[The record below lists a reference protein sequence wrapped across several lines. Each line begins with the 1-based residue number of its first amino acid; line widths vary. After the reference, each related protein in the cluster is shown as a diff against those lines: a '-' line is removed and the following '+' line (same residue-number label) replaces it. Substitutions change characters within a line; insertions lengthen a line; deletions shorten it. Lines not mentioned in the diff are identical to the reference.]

1 MTLPLTDPAL
11 TKLGKQTLKHRYVVS
26 PQVPVNLMG
35 RDLLIKLGATIMCSA
50 DGLLVTLPGG
60 TKLPCLE
67 TNAKNQYLMQN
78 CEPPPA
84 DIYWG
89 RLVEEGILGQYQQ
102 WKPWIMS
109 LAVYSSPRD
118 PYHVTLFYDR
128 DDDDVYREAFQSEL
142 EGQTWNVQTQ
152 NIYAGPEGVGAV
164 VKLTDEQLPWYNM
177 GSDSAPHITLAVY
190 EGHQAKE
197 LGTMVKR
204 ALDNAWWQPTQVPN
218 VCYAPKC
225 KTYRITCVS
234 SDTVIL
240 EHQQISRTHG
250 SERTDHPD
258 AVAELSK
265 LPDTLW
271 STGPTD
277 VGLAHCSPVLFQL
290 KSETPISRP
299 QYKHKPDAEEGI
311 AETIEGLLEAGVLEP
326 AQSLWNTPILPVEKH
341 GTGKYRMA
349 HDLRAINAILHT
361 DTVPVPNP
369 YTALTEI
376 TWDQKGRQFRYTRLP
391 QGFALSPGIFNQV
404 LKEALSPCQLPE
416 GCTLTQYVDDLLI
429 AAPSAAACTAAS
441 LTVLKRL
448 SECGFK
454 RLSKVLDAPNLT
466 FTHEGINMA
475 DLMGSG
481 EPHDCVKKAEVEG
494 KVREDL
500 KAEPISGAEDW
511 FTDGCC
517 HRDEEGL
524 KAGYAIVCKQG
535 TEFEVKEAGRIEG
548 QQSAQRA
555 EVIALS
561 RALRLAKD
569 KRVNIYTD
577 SAYAFGAAHVELL
590 QWKRAGF
597 RTATNA
603 PICHRKEIEELE
615 RALHDPSEVSIIKC
629 KGNSQANTM
638 VAKGNQKADEAAK
651 EAAGYKG
658 RQQMVQVTAEEE
670 AGINMLEEARQAQ
683 EEASF
688 EEKEVWQSKGA
699 RKEGGLWR
707 GADGRPVLTDK
718 LARQKITEAH
728 GLGHVG
734 VAQMERNLCHWWHPD
749 LTAMIREKARTCLI
763 CGAHNPKP
771 VVKPEAGF
779 TPHELQ
785 TGRPFPAPWTEVP
798 AEHTTRSN
806 RSHAEY
812 WDELKCLV
820 SSFTKQVTSGLH
832 TVERVTPE
840 AKVVWLKVIKRK
852 WKEPRW
858 TGPYEV
864 IARTTTAVQ
873 LKGKGDTW
881 YHWSQCA
888 PAHESLI
895 EENSSLTNTG
905 GNEQRQ
911 NKSSHL
917 CNGPT
922 SSPPGRPKKE
932 EEQHRRSPR
941 QQKGVNPITLS
952 LGPWSSLPKSE
963 SPGGVFYLVI
973 GVDVSGTDPFGVKT
987 IPQHN
992 TRTLAARR
1000 KRHIL
1005 AKRGT
1010 QTIHAYDPRLNSPT
1024 WIDSIGVPRGVPD
1037 EYKLADQV
1045 ASGFESIFLWVMP
1058 NKNVDRINYVHYNL
1072 LRLSN
1077 LTRDAMEGFAEQLG
1091 PSSLMGVQNRMALD
1105 MLLAEKGGVCAMF
1118 GDMCC
1123 TFIPNNTAPDGSV
1136 TRALEGLKTLSKT
1149 MHEHSGIKN
1158 PLESWMTSVFGRW
1171 KGLAMSVM
1179 LSLATLLGIL
1189 VIEPILRTHDRSELL
1204 QDVIQFALRGLVLSI
1219 HGSRKLLQDLI
1230 RAALN
1235 EPILRTHASSYR
1247 FNPSGQPCGGHR
1259 DSSPSRDGQ
1268 TSLMPTFQMPKPPQ
1282 LAPFDVEEQRL
1293 YSVPLPHGRTSH
1305 PISRVEASHPSEEA
1319 HFRLMYSRSHSFS
1332 HYPQLVAIAY
1342 ELSALGY
1349 VFENYTTESADTVS
1363 MEMGFWGSNRRRE
1376 AAERNESCSIQS
1388 GMDAVSPNKTRFP
1401 PEGLPIIYEA
1411 HIVSGTPLRQLAI

>member
-1 MTLPLTDPAL
+1 MADPMLSMTVEGAELPFLVDTGATYSTLRTTPNSATISNHTVSVVGFSGVPMTLPLTDPAL
-11 TKLGKQTLKHRYVVS
+11 TKLGKETLRHQYVVS

-35 RDLLIKLGATIMCSA
+35 RDLLIKLGPTIMCSA
-50 DGLLVTLPGG
+50 DGLAVSLPGG
-60 TKLPCLE
+60 MSLPCLE
-67 TNAKNQYLMQN
+67 TNSKNQYLMQN

-89 RLVEEGILGQYQQ
+89 RLVEEGILEQYQQ
-102 WKPWIMS
+102 WRPWIMS
-109 LAVYSSPRD
+109 LAAYSSPRD
-118 PYHVTLFYDR
+118 PFHVTLFYDR

-152 NIYAGPEGVGAV
+152 NIYVGPEGVAAV
-164 VKLTDEQLPWYNM
+164 VKLTDEQLSWYNM
-177 GSDSAPHITLAVY
+177 GSDSAPHITLAVH

-197 LGTMVKR
+197 LGTM
-204 ALDNAWWQPTQVPN
+204 
-218 VCYAPKC
+218 
-225 KTYRITCVS
+225 
-234 SDTVIL
+234 
-240 EHQQISRTHG
+240 
-250 SERTDHPD
+250 
-258 AVAELSK
+258 
-265 LPDTLW
+265 
-271 STGPTD
+271 
-277 VGLAHCSPVLFQL
+277 L
-290 KSETPISRP
+290 KSDTPISRP
-299 QYKHKPDAEEGI
+299 QYKHKPEAEEGI
-311 AETIEGLLEAGVLEP
+311 AETIEGLLKAGVLEP
-326 AQSLWNTPILPVEKH
+326 SQYLWNTPILPVEKH

-349 HDLRAINAILHT
+349 HDLRLINAMLRT
-361 DTVPVPNP
+361 DTVP
-369 YTALTEI
+369 
-376 TWDQKGRQFRYTRLP
+376 
-391 QGFALSPGIFNQV
+391 
-404 LKEALSPCQLPE
+404 
-416 GCTLTQYVDDLLI
+416 
-429 AAPSAAACTAAS
+429 
-441 LTVLKRL
+441 
-448 SECGFK
+448 

-475 DLMGSG
+475 DLMGAG
-481 EPHDCVKKAEVEG
+481 EPHDCTKKAELEG

-500 KAEPISGAEDW
+500 KAEPIPGAEDW
-511 FTDGCC
+511 FTDVCC

-577 SAYAFGAAHVELL
+577 SAYAFGAAHVELQ

-603 PICHRKEIEELE
+603 PICHRKEMEELE
-615 RALHDPSEVSIIKC
+615 RALHDRSEVSIITC
-629 KGNSQANTM
+629 KGHAQANTM

-651 EAAGYKG
+651 EAPGYKG

-683 EEASF
+683 EEASL
-688 EEKEVWQSKGA
+688 EEKEVWHSKGA

-707 GADGRPVLTDK
+707 GVDGRPVLTDK

-734 VAQMERNLCHWWHPD
+734 VAQMERNLCHWWHPG
-749 LTAMIREKARTCLI
+749 LTAMIKEKARTCLI

-771 VVKPEAGF
+771 VVKPEAV
-779 TPHELQ
+779 LQ
-785 TGRPFPAPWTEVP
+785 
-798 AEHTTRSN
+798 N
-806 RSHAEY
+806 RLPL
-812 WDELKCLV
+812 DCM
-820 SSFTKQVTSGLH
+820 
-832 TVERVTPE
+832 VTPE
-840 AKVVWLKVIKRK
+840 AKAVWLKVIKRK

-864 IARTTTAVQ
+864 VARTTTAVQ

-888 PAHESLI
+888 PAHESLV
-895 EENSSLTNTG
+895 EENSSTPNTG

-917 CNGPT
+917 CNRPT

-932 EEQHRRSPR
+932 ERQLRRSPR
-941 QQKGVNPITLS
+941 QQKGAGTPDHLSEHGGQSSTALPETVVAKTGSVKRQKREVSDNEKYKVGEIDPTWCAVTLQGRTTNNVS
-952 LGPWSSLPKSE
+952 DPNT
-963 SPGGVFYLVI
+963 VI
-973 GVDVSGTDPFGVKT
+973 GTWARSGLYYYCGENTLLARVPMGSVGTCAMVRLGAPLMLIGNQVKA

-1010 QTIHAYDPRLNSPT
+1010 QGTHAYDPRLNSPT

-1037 EYKLADQV
+1037 EYKLVNPV
-1045 ASGFESIFLWVMP
+1045 AAGFESIFLWVTP

-1077 LTRDAMEGFAEQLG
+1077 LTRDAMMGFAEQLG

-1149 MHEHSGIKN
+1149 MHEHSGIEN
-1158 PLESWMTSVFGRW
+1158 PLESWMTSVFGQW
-1171 KGLAMSVM
+1171 KGVAMSV
-1179 LSLATLLGIL
+1179 I
-1189 VIEPILRTHDRSELL
+1189 
-1204 QDVIQFALRGLVLSI
+1204 
-1219 HGSRKLLQDLI
+1219 
-1230 RAALN
+1230 
-1235 EPILRTHASSYR
+1235 
-1247 FNPSGQPCGGHR
+1247 
-1259 DSSPSRDGQ
+1259 
-1268 TSLMPTFQMPKPPQ
+1268 
-1282 LAPFDVEEQRL
+1282 
-1293 YSVPLPHGRTSH
+1293 
-1305 PISRVEASHPSEEA
+1305 
-1319 HFRLMYSRSHSFS
+1319 
-1332 HYPQLVAIAY
+1332 
-1342 ELSALGY
+1342 
-1349 VFENYTTESADTVS
+1349 
-1363 MEMGFWGSNRRRE
+1363 
-1376 AAERNESCSIQS
+1376 
-1388 GMDAVSPNKTRFP
+1388 
-1401 PEGLPIIYEA
+1401 
-1411 HIVSGTPLRQLAI
+1411 

>member
-1 MTLPLTDPAL
+1 MADPMLSMTVEGAELPFLVDTGATYSTLRTTPNSATISNHTVSVMGFSGIPMTLPLTDPAL
-11 TKLGKQTLKHRYVVS
+11 TKLGKQTLRHRYVVS

-50 DGLLVTLPGG
+50 DGLTVSLPGG
-60 TKLPCLE
+60 MSLPCLE
-67 TNAKNQYLMQN
+67 INSKNQYLLQN

-89 RLVEEGILGQYQQ
+89 RLVEEGILEQYQQ
-102 WKPWIMS
+102 WRPWIMS

-118 PYHVTLFYDR
+118 PFHVTLFYDR

-152 NIYAGPEGVGAV
+152 NIYVGPEGVAAV
-164 VKLTDEQLPWYNM
+164 VKLTDEQLSWYNM
-177 GSDSAPHITLAVY
+177 GSDSAPHITLAVH

-197 LGTMVKR
+197 LGTM
-204 ALDNAWWQPTQVPN
+204 AFTMTSLA
-218 VCYAPKC
+218 
-225 KTYRITCVS
+225 
-234 SDTVIL
+234 
-240 EHQQISRTHG
+240 QQ
-250 SERTDHPD
+250 
-258 AVAELSK
+258 
-265 LPDTLW
+265 
-271 STGPTD
+271 
-277 VGLAHCSPVLFQL
+277 
-290 KSETPISRP
+290 
-299 QYKHKPDAEEGI
+299 
-311 AETIEGLLEAGVLEP
+311 
-326 AQSLWNTPILPVEKH
+326 
-341 GTGKYRMA
+341 
-349 HDLRAINAILHT
+349 
-361 DTVPVPNP
+361 
-369 YTALTEI
+369 
-376 TWDQKGRQFRYTRLP
+376 
-391 QGFALSPGIFNQV
+391 
-404 LKEALSPCQLPE
+404 
-416 GCTLTQYVDDLLI
+416 
-429 AAPSAAACTAAS
+429 
-441 LTVLKRL
+441 
-448 SECGFK
+448 

-475 DLMGSG
+475 DLMGAG
-481 EPHDCVKKAEVEG
+481 EPHDCTKKAELEG

-500 KAEPISGAEDW
+500 KAEPIPGAEDW

-577 SAYAFGAAHVELL
+577 SAYAFGAAHVELQ

-597 RTATNA
+597 RIATNA
-603 PICHRKEIEELE
+603 PICHRKEMEELE

-629 KGNSQANTM
+629 KGHSQANTM
-638 VAKGNQKADEAAK
+638 VARGNQKADGAAK
-651 EAAGYKG
+651 EAAGYRG
-658 RQQMVQVTAEEE
+658 QQQMVQVIAEEE

-683 EEASF
+683 EEASL

-707 GADGRPVLTDK
+707 GVDGRPVLTDK

-734 VAQMERNLCHWWHPD
+734 VAQMERNLCHWWHPG
-749 LTAMIREKARTCLI
+749 LTAMIKERAQTCLI

-771 VVKPEAGF
+771 VVKPEPGWPEAW
-779 TPHELQ
+779 P
-785 TGRPFPAPWTEVP
+785 
-798 AEHTTRSN
+798 TRKEDAKSVI
-806 RSHAEY
+806 
-812 WDELKCLV
+812 KCLINHYIPRHGFPRRIRSDNGTHFKNRDLEEV
-820 SSFTKQVTSGLH
+820 EKMLGVKHSFTKEVTSGLH
-832 TVERVTPE
+832 VADQVTPE
-840 AKVVWLKVIKRK
+840 AKAVWLKVIKRK

-864 IARTTTAVQ
+864 VARTTTAVQ

-888 PAHESLI
+888 PAHESLL
-895 EENSSLTNTG
+895 EENSSTSNTG
-905 GNEQRQ
+905 VNDNEQRQ

-922 SSPPGRPKKE
+922 SSLPGRPKKE
-932 EEQHRRSPR
+932 EQQLRRSPR
-941 QQKGVNPITLS
+941 QKKEAGTPNHSSEHGGQSSTALPETAVPKTGSNPVTLS
-952 LGPWSSLPKSE
+952 LGPWDTLPKSGIPGDNEKYKVGEIDPTWCAVTLQGRTTNNVSDPNTIIGTWARSGLYYYCGE
-963 SPGGVFYLVI
+963 STLLARVPLGSVGTCAMVRLGAPLMLI
-973 GVDVSGTDPFGVKT
+973 GNQVKA

-1005 AKRGT
+1005 AKRGAQGT
-1010 QTIHAYDPRLNSPT
+1010 HPYDPRLDSPT
-1024 WIDSIGVPRGVPD
+1024 WIDSIGVPRGVPN
-1037 EYKLADQV
+1037 EYKLVNQIA
-1045 ASGFESIFLWVMP
+1045 AGFESIFLWVTP

-1077 LTRDAMEGFAEQLG
+1077 LTRDAMVGFAEQLG

-1136 TRALEGLKTLSKT
+1136 TRALEGLKILSKT
-1149 MHEHSGIKN
+1149 MHEHSGIEN

-1171 KGLAMSVM
+1171 KGVAMSVIC
-1179 LSLATLLGIL
+1179 SLGVFLGIL
-1189 VIEPILRTHDRSELL
+1189 VIVGCCIIPCVRGLLVKVMARVANPGWVEGIYQMNLEPIEW
-1204 QDVIQFALRGLVLSI
+1204 
-1219 HGSRKLLQDLI
+1219 
-1230 RAALN
+1230 
-1235 EPILRTHASSYR
+1235 
-1247 FNPSGQPCGGHR
+1247 
-1259 DSSPSRDGQ
+1259 
-1268 TSLMPTFQMPKPPQ
+1268 
-1282 LAPFDVEEQRL
+1282 
-1293 YSVPLPHGRTSH
+1293 GR
-1305 PISRVEASHPSEEA
+1305 E
-1319 HFRLMYSRSHSFS
+1319 
-1332 HYPQLVAIAY
+1332 
-1342 ELSALGY
+1342 
-1349 VFENYTTESADTVS
+1349 
-1363 MEMGFWGSNRRRE
+1363 
-1376 AAERNESCSIQS
+1376 
-1388 GMDAVSPNKTRFP
+1388 
-1401 PEGLPIIYEA
+1401 
-1411 HIVSGTPLRQLAI
+1411 

>member
-35 RDLLIKLGATIMCSA
+35 RDLLIKLGATIMCSS
-50 DGLLVTLPGG
+50 DGLSVTLPGG
-60 TKLPCLE
+60 KSLPCLE
-67 TNAKNQYLMQN
+67 TNSKNQYLMQN

-118 PYHVTLFYDR
+118 PFHVTLFYDR
-128 DDDDVYREAFQSEL
+128 DDDDVYREAFQTEL
-142 EGQTWNVQTQ
+142 E
-152 NIYAGPEGVGAV
+152 
-164 VKLTDEQLPWYNM
+164 
-177 GSDSAPHITLAVY
+177 
-190 EGHQAKE
+190 
-197 LGTMVKR
+197 
-204 ALDNAWWQPTQVPN
+204 
-218 VCYAPKC
+218 
-225 KTYRITCVS
+225 
-234 SDTVIL
+234 
-240 EHQQISRTHG
+240 
-250 SERTDHPD
+250 
-258 AVAELSK
+258 
-265 LPDTLW
+265 
-271 STGPTD
+271 GPTD
-277 VGLAHCSPVLFQL
+277 VGLANCSPVLFQL
-290 KSETPISRP
+290 KSDTPISRP
-299 QYKHKPDAEEGI
+299 QYKHKPEAEEGI
-311 AETIEGLLEAGVLEP
+311 AETIEG
-326 AQSLWNTPILPVEKH
+326 
-341 GTGKYRMA
+341 
-349 HDLRAINAILHT
+349 
-361 DTVPVPNP
+361 
-369 YTALTEI
+369 
-376 TWDQKGRQFRYTRLP
+376 GRQFRYTRLP

-416 GCTLTQYVDDLLI
+416 GCTLIQYVDDLLI
-429 AAPSAAACTAAS
+429 AAPSAAACSAAS
-441 LTVLKRL
+441 LIVLRRL

-454 RLSKVLDAPNLT
+454 RLSKVLEAPNLT

-475 DLMGSG
+475 ELMGSG
-481 EPHDCVKKAEVEG
+481 EPHDCAKKAEVEG

-535 TEFEVKEAGRIEG
+535 TEFEVKEAERIEG

-577 SAYAFGAAHVELL
+577 SAYAFGAAHVELA

-603 PICHRKEIEELE
+603 PICHRKEMEELE

-629 KGNSQANTM
+629 KGHSQANTM

-670 AGINMLEEARQAQ
+670 AGINMLEEAKQAQ
-683 EEASF
+683 EEASL

-728 GLGHVG
+728 GLGHV
-734 VAQMERNLCHWWHPD
+734 
-749 LTAMIREKARTCLI
+749 
-763 CGAHNPKP
+763 
-771 VVKPEAGF
+771 
-779 TPHELQ
+779 
-785 TGRPFPAPWTEVP
+785 
-798 AEHTTRSN
+798 
-806 RSHAEY
+806 
-812 WDELKCLV
+812 
-820 SSFTKQVTSGLH
+820 TSGLQ
-832 TVERVTPE
+832 TVDQVTPE
-840 AKVVWLKVIKRK
+840 VKAVWLKVIKRK

-888 PAHESLI
+888 PAHESLV
-895 EENSSLTNTG
+895 EENSSTLITG
-905 GNEQRQ
+905 VNDHEQRQ

-922 SSPPGRPKKE
+922 SSLPGRPKKE
-932 EEQHRRSPR
+932 EQQLRRSPR
-941 QQKGVNPITLS
+941 QKKGAGTPGHSFEHGGQSSPALPENVVAKTES
-952 LGPWSSLPKSE
+952 GGRRKREVSGPWDTLPKAE
-963 SPGGVFYLVI
+963 IPGGVFYLVI
-973 GVDVSGTDPFGVKT
+973 GVDVTGIDPFGVIRVNLVDPQSKPLAKSSITTLIDQTLTSDTVAQKEQEPKERPLLTTDYTRLKPQDLIERATGFKDRSVGTCAMVRLGAPLMLIGNQVKT
-987 IPQHN
+987 TPEHN

-1010 QTIHAYDPRLNSPT
+1010 QGTHAYDPRLNSPT

-1037 EYKLADQV
+1037 EYKLVNPIA
-1045 ASGFESIFLWVMP
+1045 AGFESIFLWVTP

-1077 LTRDAMEGFAEQLG
+1077 LTRDAMVGFAEQLG

-1136 TRALEGLKTLSKT
+1136 TRALEGLKTLSET
-1149 MHEHSGIKN
+1149 MHEHSGIEN
-1158 PLESWMTSVFGRW
+1158 PLVSWMTSVFGRW
-1171 KGLAMSVM
+1171 KGVAIPKRAEVNFLPNFPQGKDPSSLDQLKQAIVEEVKKAEKNLPLIRKLMETTFPLRRQTIVMSCPPVKELLDLWPALKMESELYAEFQRITNQNLPNTFYAELDRHLPRLMTLFRQKASKTGKTADALAEILRIHDEQDIHDIHTKRTTVPHALPVYLREDVSGFFRTCTDESDELELDVVKVALFTVISDHDTTSPVHYQPVKTSVVIESDAVVSLPRFGEAFLVM
-1179 LSLATLLGIL
+1179 FGLIYALHLSYPKALTNTLEFTQKILLGLESGKLSPRLQTLKNDL
-1189 VIEPILRTHDRSELL
+1189 V
-1204 QDVIQFALRGLVLSI
+1204 
-1219 HGSRKLLQDLI
+1219 
-1230 RAALN
+1230 
-1235 EPILRTHASSYR
+1235 
-1247 FNPSGQPCGGHR
+1247 
-1259 DSSPSRDGQ
+1259 
-1268 TSLMPTFQMPKPPQ
+1268 M
-1282 LAPFDVEEQRL
+1282 
-1293 YSVPLPHGRTSH
+1293 
-1305 PISRVEASHPSEEA
+1305 
-1319 HFRLMYSRSHSFS
+1319 
-1332 HYPQLVAIAY
+1332 
-1342 ELSALGY
+1342 
-1349 VFENYTTESADTVS
+1349 
-1363 MEMGFWGSNRRRE
+1363 
-1376 AAERNESCSIQS
+1376 
-1388 GMDAVSPNKTRFP
+1388 
-1401 PEGLPIIYEA
+1401 
-1411 HIVSGTPLRQLAI
+1411 